1 MASEMSKN
9 AKALDEQEVTSQH
22 SRAQTSDAAEEQQQQ
37 QAVDPLARQS
47 SIMSLT
53 LEELQ
58 NSLCEPGR
66 NFGSMNMD
74 EFMANI
80 WNVEEFQAATAG
92 CNKEGAYREPVP
104 VATMTGTGDNGGGG
118 GRGLVRQGRS
128 RCRYRRRCLERR
140 WRRSGPRSARAQ
152 RTSRL
157 ARRRNPWG
165 RRGEVW
171 VAH

>member
-9 AKALDEQEVTSQH
+9 VKALDEQEVTSQH
-22 SRAQTSDAAEEQQQQ
+22 SRAQTSDAAEEQRQQ

-80 WNVEEFQAATAG
+80 WNAEEFQAATAG

-104 VATMTGTGDNGGGG
+104 VATTTGTSENRGGGG
-118 GRGLVRQGRS
+118 GRGLVWQGCS
-128 RCRYRRRCLERR
+128 RCRHRYPGRR
-140 WRRSGPRSARAQ
+140 WRRSGLRSARAQ